1 MKTTNNKHIIK
12 DKLEGV
18 DLPDMD
24 TSWQK
29 MEQTIEAGG
38 ITQGGWSAFL
48 VKYKIYLN
56 LFVAVTTIGVVGMLV
71 KSKTL
76 TSKIEQDS
84 TASYAGNSSYD
95 LNYLAFNVTD
105 INHEDDLPIPSR
117 PAQKNR
123 ILEDV
128 FVPINQATKPFD
140 ETKDEQASFNKV
152 NLPIEESN
160 EDSITQDEPVTGETI
175 IEGTEIH
182 RYEPEPIVYVHNQVG
197 IKIQSGILPDISV
210 RNAIQNTGFAVYARR
225 FISAKSALHVELGY
239 NPIAIRPITY
249 VEKYDVFNNNNFTQT
264 DSAVVRRLKY
274 VTIPINWYY
283 QLNRSLSVT
292 VGPQISFLTGMS
304 GDLTRKLSYPT
315 APESNSEVQN
325 ITITNRGGFQT
336 KDIGINVAIS
346 FHTGRFELGAQ
357 VQQSFGDYTNETL
370 SKQTHR
376 FKTLQLKAACLLSK

>member
-1 MKTTNNKHIIK
+1 
-12 DKLEGV
+12 
-18 DLPDMD
+18 
-24 TSWQK
+24 
-29 MEQTIEAGG
+29 
-38 ITQGGWSAFL
+38 
-48 VKYKIYLN
+48 
-56 LFVAVTTIGVVGMLV
+56 ML
-71 KSKTL
+71 
-76 TSKIEQDS
+76 
-84 TASYAGNSSYD
+84 
-95 LNYLAFNVTD
+95 
-105 INHEDDLPIPSR
+105 
-117 PAQKNR
+117 
-123 ILEDV
+123 
-128 FVPINQATKPFD
+128 
-140 ETKDEQASFNKV
+140 
-152 NLPIEESN
+152 
-160 EDSITQDEPVTGETI
+160 
-175 IEGTEIH
+175 
-182 RYEPEPIVYVHNQVG
+182 
-197 IKIQSGILPDISV
+197 
-210 RNAIQNTGFAVYARR
+210 
-225 FISAKSALHVELGY
+225 
-239 NPIAIRPITY
+239 
-249 VEKYDVFNNNNFTQT
+249 FNNNNFTQT